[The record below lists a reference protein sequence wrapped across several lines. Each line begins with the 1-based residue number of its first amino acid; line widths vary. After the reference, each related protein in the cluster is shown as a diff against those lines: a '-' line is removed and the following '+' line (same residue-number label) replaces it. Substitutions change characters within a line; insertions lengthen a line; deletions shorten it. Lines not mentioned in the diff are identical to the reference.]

1 MLKGRNLQI
10 FSVLFILIILS
21 GCKNPFK
28 TRKSPP
34 PKGQVGTWSTPS
46 KPEIVLENLMHSYNE
61 KIIENFNLCLSD
73 TFVFSAP
80 EDSIEA
86 ANINQDYLFADWN
99 QNTEKRVT
107 ANIFNIFKQYPDS
120 IDFSLY
126 LNFETISKGE
136 QTDSTEVLFIDYKL
150 SIWRFK
156 PKQDTIEATG
166 TSTFHL
172 KETGLNWWSI
182 YFWEDRPKS
191 SGGYNWAD
199 FKAEYRY

>member
-1 MLKGRNLQI
+1 MLKEKYLHI
-10 FSVLFILIILS
+10 FIILFIGIFLLE
-21 GCKNPFK
+21 CKNPFK

-46 KPEIVLENLMHSYNE
+46 KPEIGLENLMYSYNE

-80 EDSIEA
+80 EDSIERE
-86 ANINQDYLFADWN
+86 YLYSDWDKSI
-99 QNTEKRVT
+99 EKMVT
-107 ANIFNIFKQYPDS
+107 ANIFNTSRQHPDS
-120 IDFSLY
+120 IDF
-126 LNFETISKGE
+126 FFIDFKTIGKGE
-136 QTDSTEVLFIDYKL
+136 ITDSTEILFVDYTLK
-150 SIWRFK
+150 IWRYK
-156 PKQDTIEATG
+156 PEEEVIKAEG

-191 SGGYNWAD
+191 PGGYNWAD

>member
-1 MLKGRNLQI
+1 MLKGRQI
-10 FSVLFILIILS
+10 HFFSIIFFILIIFS

-28 TRKSPP
+28 TRNSPP

-46 KPEIVLENLMHSYNE
+46 KPEKVLENLMHSYNE

-80 EDSIEA
+80 EDSIERE
-86 ANINQDYLFADWN
+86 YLFSNWGKS
-99 QNTEKRVT
+99 TEKMVT
-107 ANIFNIFKQYPDS
+107 SNIFYTSTQHPDS
-120 IDFSLY
+120 IDF
-126 LNFETISKGE
+126 FFIDFKTIGKGE
-136 QTDSTEVLFIDYKL
+136 ITDSTEVLFVDYTLK
-150 SIWRFK
+150 IWRYK
-156 PKQDTIEATG
+156 PKEEMIEAEG
-166 TSTFHL
+166 ISTFHL

-199 FKAEYRY
+199 FKAEYRYRY

>member
-1 MLKGRNLQI
+1 MLKEKYLHI
-10 FSVLFILIILS
+10 FIILFIGIFLLE
-21 GCKNPFK
+21 CKNPFK

-73 TFVFSAP
+73 SFVFSAP

-99 QNTEKRVT
+99 QNMEKRVT

-136 QTDSTEVLFIDYKL
+136 QTDSTEVLFIDYIL

-156 PKQDTIEATG
+156 PEEEMIKATG
-166 TSTFHL
+166 IATFHL

-182 YFWEDRPKS
+182 YFWEDHPKTS
-191 SGGYNWAD
+191 DVSDWAD
-199 FKAEYRY
+199 FKIEYGF

>member
-73 TFVFSAP
+73 SFVFSAP
-80 EDSIEA
+80 EDSIEME
-86 ANINQDYLFADWN
+86 YLFSNWDKS
-99 QNTEKRVT
+99 TEKMVT
-107 ANIFNIFKQYPDS
+107 ANIFNTSRQHPDS
-120 IDFSLY
+120 IDFL
-126 LNFETISKGE
+126 LFMDFNTIRKME
-136 QTDSTEVLFIDYKL
+136 VDSTEILFIDYTL

-156 PKQDTIEATG
+156 PEDEVIEAEG

-191 SGGYNWAD
+191 SGGYNWAN